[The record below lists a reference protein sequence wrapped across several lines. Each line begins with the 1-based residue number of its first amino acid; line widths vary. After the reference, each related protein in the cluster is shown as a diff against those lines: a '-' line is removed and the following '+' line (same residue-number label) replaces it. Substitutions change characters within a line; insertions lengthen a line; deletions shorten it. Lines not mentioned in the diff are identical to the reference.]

1 MNDNWHPRPGQIP
14 TEPGVYRFFDENE
27 RVLYVGKAKNLRNRL
42 SSYFRSQSTMLER
55 TARMVRTA
63 KRVDWTVVG
72 TEVEALHL
80 EFTWIKQFKPPFNI
94 QFRDDKGYPY
104 LAFSMSEEYPRAFL
118 ARDKSEGTV
127 YFGPYTKAWAVRE
140 TLELLLTV
148 FPVRSCTDGIFRKA
162 RKDNRPCLLGE
173 IGKCAAPCIGK
184 VSSEENRRLAEEMI
198 SYLKKPNPRLL
209 SEITEQMESA
219 ARNQRFEI
227 AAKLR
232 DQRAALKAIDEK
244 SAVVLQNGLD
254 VDIFGIATSQLA
266 AAVCVFFV
274 RDGRIRGIKTIT
286 VDTELEVEA
295 PIVLEQAIQNFYET
309 EVPPTQIDVPLIP
322 ESIESLQEYLS
333 DIRTTAKES
342 GRVKI
347 AVPKRGDRATMVEN
361 AIRNAKLALAEHELK
376 RSNDFTSRSKA
387 LEDLRDSLGLPL
399 APLRFECFD
408 VSHLAGADTVGSLIV
423 FEDGLPVKS
432 EYRHYAINGTR
443 DDTESMH
450 QLVSRRISKLMEEN
464 PTYRYPTTLLLV
476 DGGEPQ
482 VAAANR
488 AVADSGISGISVAG
502 LAKRLE
508 EIWLPN
514 SKYPVILPRNSEALY
529 LVQRARDEAHRFAI
543 RYQKSKRTVKL
554 RSELED
560 IPGLG
565 SKRVA
570 ALLKHFGSPDELRIA
585 APEQIAKV
593 AGIGNET
600 AKKIQRILN
609 PDT

>member
-1 MNDNWHPRPGQIP
+1 MLDFHPQ
-14 TEPGVYRFFDENE
+14 
-27 RVLYVGKAKNLRNRL
+27 
-42 SSYFRSQSTMLER
+42 
-55 TARMVRTA
+55 
-63 KRVDWTVVG
+63 
-72 TEVEALHL
+72 
-80 EFTWIKQFKPPFNI
+80 
-94 QFRDDKGYPY
+94 
-104 LAFSMSEEYPRAFL
+104 
-118 ARDKSEGTV
+118 
-127 YFGPYTKAWAVRE
+127 
-140 TLELLLTV
+140 LL
-148 FPVRSCTDGIFRKA
+148 PAG
-162 RKDNRPCLLGE
+162 
-173 IGKCAAPCIGK
+173 
-184 VSSEENRRLAEEMI
+184 
-198 SYLKKPNPRLL
+198 
-209 SEITEQMESA
+209 
-219 ARNQRFEI
+219 
-227 AAKLR
+227 
-232 DQRAALKAIDEK
+232 
-244 SAVVLQNGLD
+244 
-254 VDIFGIATSQLA
+254 
-266 AAVCVFFV
+266 
-274 RDGRIRGIKTIT
+274 
-286 VDTELEVEA
+286 
-295 PIVLEQAIQNFYET
+295 
-309 EVPPTQIDVPLIP
+309 
-322 ESIESLQEYLS
+322 
-333 DIRTTAKES
+333 
-342 GRVKI
+342 
-347 AVPKRGDRATMVEN
+347 
-361 AIRNAKLALAEHELK
+361 
-376 RSNDFTSRSKA
+376 
-387 LEDLRDSLGLPL
+387 
-399 APLRFECFD
+399 PLRFECFD

-464 PTYRYPTTLLLV
+464 QTYRYPTTLLLV

-609 PDT
+609 LDT